1 MKEHLKEKHMQNM
14 FRFVLE
20 FLVIIT
26 IIIKMQKITKKK
38 KKRMKKKYL
47 IKEQNG
53 RIKVM
58 N

>member
-38 KKRMKKKYL
+38 DKRTKKKHL
-47 IKEQNG
+47 IKELNG